1 LTLRV
6 ILSCR
11 YFMLTFPFA
20 RHIVFASVLLFV
32 SSMRANGKDAWIEI
46 RSPHFLVVSN
56 ASDHDARKVA
66 DQFEQFREVFQAA
79 FPKLR
84 VDLGKPLII
93 FALKNEDSMRDLVP
107 EYWEKKGSIHPDGIY
122 VPAADIHSVVV
133 RTDVEASNPYHII
146 YHEYTHALMDLNFS
160 GLPVWFSE
168 GLAEFF
174 GNSTL
179 KDKDVQIGQI
189 SPAHLQVLQD
199 SRLIPIDTLLRADHS
214 SPYYNEQNRA
224 SVFYAESWAIVHYL
238 MLDPDA
244 RKRQLLQNFLTSWDA
259 SGNQIDAAE
268 KTFGD
273 LTKFGKLME
282 AYVRQTSFFVAPV
295 KTTVHADPKSYTAR
309 ALSQSEIEA
318 YRGEFYVRTNRPK
331 EATESLEL
339 AVKAD
344 PNSTLAHEGLGL
356 LALRQFQYQLA
367 ETELARAVELNS
379 TNFVVYYYNARALVR
394 SGQPG
399 DFEKAVAALE
409 KSIQLNPQFAP
420 AYANV
425 ASLYS
430 MKPET
435 AAKGIAAARKA
446 MQLEPGNFEYA
457 LSFGFVLVNAGKL
470 DDAKVLASRL
480 MAAAKT
486 PVEQSHAI
494 QLSDSIGNR
503 QMRDAKA
510 AALADNAASSSAPRA
525 PVTKTE
531 AAKTDVTKPEDPTI
545 SVSPTIPTGS
555 TTLPPTTPGAATTS
569 SPLNGGST
577 SFSVSGYQPYALEG
591 QVATIDCAKSSDGRL
606 GLRTHSVIM
615 EFHYRDLKEVK
626 LSTSPPS
633 ATTSPATANTATQS
647 ANAAKP
653 EPACGAW
660 KNRKVRVVFYPTPE
674 LSFDGEL
681 LEIQFF

>member
-1 LTLRV
+1 MATRLLVRLLL
-6 ILSCR
+6 LSS
-11 YFMLTFPFA
+11 LA
-20 RHIVFASVLLFV
+20 LVLNTSLP
-32 SSMRANGKDAWIEI
+32 AKDVWIEI

-93 FALKNEDSMRDLVP
+93 FALKNEDSMRDLIP
-107 EYWEKKGSIHPDGIY
+107 EFWEKKGSIHPDGIY
-122 VPAADIHSVVV
+122 VPAADVHSVVV
-133 RTDVEASNPYHII
+133 RTDVEAYNPYHII

-179 KDKDVQIGQI
+179 KDKDVLIGQI
-189 SPAHLQVLQD
+189 APAHLQVLQD
-199 SRLIPIDTLLRADHS
+199 SRLIPIETLLRADHS

-244 RKRQLLQNFLTSWDA
+244 RKRQLLQNFLNAWDA
-259 SGNQIDAAE
+259 SGNQIEAAE

-273 LTKFGKLME
+273 LNKFGKLME
-282 AYVRQTSFFVAPV
+282 AYVRQTSFYVAPV
-295 KTTVHADPKSYTAR
+295 KTAVHADPKSYTAR
-309 ALSQSEIEA
+309 ALSQAEAEA

-331 EATESLEL
+331 EATESLQL

-344 PNSTLAHEGLGL
+344 PNSTMAHEGLGL
-356 LALRQFQYQLA
+356 LALRQLQYQLA
-367 ETELARAVELNS
+367 ETELARAIDLNS
-379 TNFVVYYYNARALVR
+379 TNFIVYYYGARALIH
-394 SGQPG
+394 SGGPG
-399 DFEKAVAALE
+399 DSDKAVAELE

-420 AYANV
+420 AYAGV

-430 MKPET
+430 MKPDT
-435 AAKGIAAARKA
+435 AAKGIAAARRA

-486 PVEQSHAI
+486 ALEQSHAI
-494 QLSDSIGNR
+494 QLSDSIASR
-503 QMRDAKA
+503 QMHAAQTA
-510 AALADNAASSSAPRA
+510 AAAGNVANSSAPQT
-525 PVTKTE
+525 PVTKAE
-531 AAKTDVTKPEDPTI
+531 VSKPEDPTV
-545 SVSPTIPTGS
+545 SVSPSIPTGTS
-555 TTLPPTTPGAATTS
+555 TLPSTTPGSASLVTP
-569 SPLNGGST
+569 PLNGGST
-577 SFSVSGYQPYALEG
+577 SFSVSGYKPYALEG

-606 GLRTHSVIM
+606 GLRTHSIIM
-615 EFHYRDLKEVK
+615 EFHYREMKEVK
-626 LSTSPPS
+626 LSTQ
-633 ATTSPATANTATQS
+633 PATATASSGRATDTATS
-647 ANAAKP
+647 ASTPKA
-653 EPACGAW
+653 EPACTAW
-660 KNRKVRVVFYPTPE
+660 KNRKVRVIFYPTPE
-674 LSFDGEL
+674 QSFDGEL
-681 LEIQFF
+681 LEIQFL

>member
-1 LTLRV
+1 MATRLLLRLFLLSALLTPP
-6 ILSCR
+6 LS
-11 YFMLTFPFA
+11 A
-20 RHIVFASVLLFV
+20 
-32 SSMRANGKDAWIEI
+32 KDTWIEI
-46 RSPHFLVVSN
+46 HSPHFLVVSN

-66 DQFEQFREVFQAA
+66 DQFEQFREVFQAT

-93 FALKNEDSMRDLVP
+93 FALKNEDSMRDLIP
-107 EYWEKKGSIHPDGIY
+107 EFWEKKGSVHPDGIY
-122 VPAADIHSVVV
+122 VPAADVHSVVV
-133 RTDVEASNPYHII
+133 RTDVESSNPYHIL

-179 KDKDVQIGQI
+179 KDKDVLIGPI
-189 SPAHLQVLQD
+189 DPAHLRVLQD
-199 SRLIPIDTLLRADHS
+199 TRLIPIETLLRADHS
-214 SPYYNEQNRA
+214 SSYYNEQDRA

-244 RKRQLLQNFLTSWDA
+244 RKRQLLQNFLTAWDA
-259 SGNQIDAAE
+259 SGNQTEAAE

-282 AYVRQTSFFVAPV
+282 AYVRQTTFFVAPV
-295 KTTVHADPKSYTAR
+295 KTAVHADPKSYAAR

-379 TNFVVYYYNARALVR
+379 TNFIVYYYNARALVR
-394 SGQPG
+394 SGAPG
-399 DFEKAVAALE
+399 DSEKAVAALE

-420 AYANV
+420 AYATV

-435 AAKGIAAARKA
+435 TAKGIAAARKA

-470 DDAKVLASRL
+470 DDAKLLASRL

-486 PVEQSHAI
+486 PSEQSHAI

-510 AALADNAASSSAPRA
+510 AAKAADSANSAAPQTPPTKPEAPKA
-525 PVTKTE
+525 
-531 AAKTDVTKPEDPTI
+531 DVTKPEDSSI
-545 SVSPTIPTGS
+545 SVSPNIPTGT
-555 TTLPPTTPGAATTS
+555 TTLPASTPNASTTAPA
-569 SPLNGGST
+569 LNGGST
-577 SFSVSGYQPYALEG
+577 TFSVSGYQPYALEG
-591 QVATIDCAKSSDGRL
+591 QVATIDCAKSTDGRL

-615 EFHYRDLKEVK
+615 EFHYRDIKGVK
-626 LSTSPPS
+626 LTGQPSTATPS
-633 ATTSPATANTATQS
+633 SGRATKSASKPATSTADSKPDS
-647 ANAAKP
+647 AATADAPKSNPPCAT
-653 EPACGAW
+653 W
-660 KNRKVRVVFYPTPE
+660 KNSKVRVTFYPSPE
-674 LSFDGEL
+674 QSFDGEL
-681 LEIQFF
+681 LEIQFY